1 MKAIKPECL
10 FLSDTVGPF
19 HTIEQCL
26 DRNKKIFNDSK
37 RVLPMYRLAN
47 AECRLE
53 HGTKYMARIHPTIN
67 A

>member
-19 HTIEQCL
+19 NTIEQCL
-26 DRNKKIFNDSK
+26 DRNEKILKDSN
-37 RVLPMYRLAN
+37 RVLPMYRLAK